1 MSQLEPCPH
10 CARHV
15 RTTETSCPFCSA
27 EIAAAMRAVQ
37 PRQLPRTRL
46 SRAALLAFGLGV
58 AASSLTGCADD
69 SDDGSGRGDDSD
81 GDDDDDDDDAST
93 RDDGGRV
100 TPVYGAPVQPRD
112 AGADSSSSNL
122 DAGRDAGED
131 AGTAADAA
139 GSDAR
144 AADAG
149 SSGDA
154 AADGGADAGRR
165 FDAGNVVALY
175 GVPPAPSRED
185 LGGAV
190 PIYGAPVPK
199 SPSSG

>member
-10 CARHV
+10 CQRHV
-15 RTTETSCPFCSA
+15 RTSETSCPFCGA
-27 EIAAAMRAVQ
+27 EIAAAMSAMQ

-58 AASSLTGCADD
+58 AASTLTGCADET
-69 SDDGSGRGDDSD
+69 DDGSGRSDD

-112 AGADSSSSNL
+112 ASADASRSNL
-122 DAGRDAGED
+122 DAGRDAASE
-131 AGTAADAA
+131 AGAASDAA
-139 GSDAR
+139 ASDAR
-144 AADAG
+144 AADAA
-149 SSGDA
+149 SAVDA

-185 LGGAV
+185 LGNSK
-190 PIYGAPVPK
+190 PIYGAPVTK
-199 SPSSG
+199 LPSSS